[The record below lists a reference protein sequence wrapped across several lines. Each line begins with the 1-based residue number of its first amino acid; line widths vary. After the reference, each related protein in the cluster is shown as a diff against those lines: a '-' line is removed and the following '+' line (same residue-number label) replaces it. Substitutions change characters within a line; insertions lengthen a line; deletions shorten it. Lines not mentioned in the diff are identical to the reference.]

1 MKNNFLTRKHHIHL
15 KLANQLVQSL
25 SQVRQFVTPQTV
37 ARQSYLSITNSQCL
51 LKFMFIKLVMP
62 SNISYSVIP
71 FSSWLQSFP
80 ASGSFAMSQFLPSGG
95 QSIGVSASASV
106 LPMSI
111 QTDFLQDWLVWSCS
125 SKDSQESSPTQFKS
139 IHSLALSFPVSCL
152 GLNVASWLMYRFLR
166 RQVRWS
172 VIQSS
177 NAKLKKE

>member
-71 FSSWLQSFP
+71 FSS
-80 ASGSFAMSQFLPSGG
+80 
-95 QSIGVSASASV
+95 
-106 LPMSI
+106 
-111 QTDFLQDWLVWSCS
+111 
-125 SKDSQESSPTQFKS
+125 
-139 IHSLALSFPVSCL
+139 
-152 GLNVASWLMYRFLR
+152 
-166 RQVRWS
+166 
-172 VIQSS
+172 
-177 NAKLKKE
+177 